1 MSPRSASNLH
11 QANNQRQAAV
21 RSSSSDAALHALR
34 ILIVDD
40 NADAATS
47 LGRLLSLLG
56 HEIEVVHGGA
66 AALAR
71 IEPFS
76 PHAVLLDLGMPGM
89 DGLETA
95 ERIRNGPPG
104 ARPVLIAITGWGQEQ
119 ERRLTEAAGFA
130 AHLTKPVN
138 LDQLEAVLS
147 QVAVHPA

>member
-1 MSPRSASNLH
+1 
-11 QANNQRQAAV
+11 
-21 RSSSSDAALHALR
+21 
-34 ILIVDD
+34 
-40 NADAATS
+40 
-47 LGRLLSLLG
+47 LLSLLG
-56 HEIEVVHGGA
+56 HKVEVVHGGA

-95 ERIRNGPPG
+95 ECIRNGPPG
-104 ARPVLIAITGWGQEQ
+104 AQPILIAITGWGQEQ

-147 QVAVHPA
+147 QVAVNPA